1 MIREKRPDFSPIKG
15 LMYMSTVS
23 LMTLFQARAATKPK
37 PEVAR
42 MVICLMTVLG
52 SSLGDL
58 GVRIFL
64 AMRR

>member
-1 MIREKRPDFSPIKG
+1 
-15 LMYMSTVS
+15 
-23 LMTLFQARAATKPK
+23 
-37 PEVAR
+37 